1 MLKGAGRFCSNSH
14 NGLIPTCARGEFH
27 PVFGPR
33 DGDVVVLEYWGQ
45 SGFAN
50 TAQYRLIRQQKPIA
64 NWQFETEFLEVDLEA
79 CAFMIG

>member
-33 DGDVVVLEYWGQ
+33 DGDVVVLEYWG
-45 SGFAN
+45 
-50 TAQYRLIRQQKPIA
+50 
-64 NWQFETEFLEVDLEA
+64 
-79 CAFMIG
+79 

>member
-1 MLKGAGRFCSNSH
+1 
-14 NGLIPTCARGEFH
+14 
-27 PVFGPR
+27 VFGPR

-50 TAQYRLIRQQKPIA
+50 TAQDRLIRQQKPIA